1 MKSGRMKQGILREY
15 STVVDLLMRLV
26 DAVSVLVG
34 AVVAHQ
40 WVAPGSEMSSPFRG
54 TVIAAF
60 VLVFLMFPKLGF
72 YRAWRGSSYFSEMRL
87 VTTGLLMLYAA
98 LVTLIYVVDLGTSIQ
113 PSLMTVWFLMNWTL
127 LVSFRVLL
135 RMALRE
141 LRARGHN
148 TRRVLLVGSG
158 KLVRRVADLVRS
170 ESWVGLKVIGCI
182 DSKYGFVPSSTGG
195 VARSVDEILDGL
207 AEYVADNAIDQVW
220 LAFPMREEEE
230 IKRVLHTLRHSTADI
245 RMVPD
250 IFDFFLLNHS
260 MSEVAGLP
268 VINLRATPLVGMN
281 RIVKEV
287 EDRLLGLLI
296 LMLISPLMVALA
308 IGVKLSSP
316 GPVLFKQKRH
326 GWDGKPIE
334 VWKFRSMKVHEEKAG
349 HVTQASRNDSRI
361 TPLGAFLRRTSLDE
375 LPQFINVVQG
385 TMSIVGPRPHAIEHN
400 EQYKELVDRYM
411 LRHKVKPGITGWA
424 QINGYRGETDTLDK
438 MQKRVEHDL
447 YYIDNWSPWLDIKI
461 IVLTLFKG
469 FIHHNAY

>member
-1 MKSGRMKQGILREY
+1 VMMRSGILREY
-15 STVVDLLMRLV
+15 STVVDLLMRLL
-26 DAVSVLVG
+26 DSVAILVG
-34 AVVAHQ
+34 GLSAHMLL
-40 WVAPGSEMSSPFRG
+40 APEITPTTPFRG
-54 TVIAAF
+54 TMVAAF
-60 VLVFLMFPKLGF
+60 ILVLLMFPKLGF
-72 YRAWRGSSYFSEMRL
+72 YRAWRGSSYFAEVRL
-87 VTTGLLMLYAA
+87 VTSGLVMLYAVLA
-98 LVTLIYVVDLGTSIQ
+98 TLIYAADLGTSIL
-113 PSLMTVWFLMNWTL
+113 PSVMTTWFVINWVL
-127 LVSFRVLL
+127 LVTFRILL
-135 RMALRE
+135 RAALRK
-141 LRARGHN
+141 LRARGYN
-148 TRRVLLVGSG
+148 TRRVVVVGSG
-158 KLVRRVADLVRS
+158 RLVRRVADRIRN
-170 ESWVGLKVIGCI
+170 ESWTGLKVVSCI
-182 DSKYGFVPSSTGG
+182 DAKHGFVPCSADEQAPS
-195 VARSVDEILDGL
+195 ASVPLDGL
-207 AEYVADNAIDQVW
+207 AEYVADSGIDQIW
-220 LAFPMREEEE
+220 LAFPMREEEQ
-230 IKRVLHTLRHSTADI
+230 IKRVLHTLRHCTADI

-250 IFDFFLLNHS
+250 IFEFFLLNHS

-296 LMLISPLMVALA
+296 LALISPVMVALA

-334 VWKFRSMKVHEEKAG
+334 VWKFRSMKVHEEKTG

-361 TPLGAFLRRTSLDE
+361 TPYGAFIRRTSLDE

-400 EQYKELVDRYM
+400 EQYKHLVDQYM

-469 FIHHNAY
+469 FVHRNAY